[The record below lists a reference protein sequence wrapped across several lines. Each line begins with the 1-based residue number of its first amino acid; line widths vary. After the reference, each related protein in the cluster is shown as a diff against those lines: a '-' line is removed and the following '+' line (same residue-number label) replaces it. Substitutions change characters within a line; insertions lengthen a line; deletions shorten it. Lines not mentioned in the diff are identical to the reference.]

1 MIRII
6 ISYLEESDIS
16 KPMEKEVK
24 DYEAGNQNIEEGFY
38 QKLKEE
44 TKELYKNLSK

>member
-1 MIRII
+1 MRDEGADNTENR
-6 ISYLEESDIS
+6 YKLVDVN
-16 KPMEKEVK
+16 KEVK